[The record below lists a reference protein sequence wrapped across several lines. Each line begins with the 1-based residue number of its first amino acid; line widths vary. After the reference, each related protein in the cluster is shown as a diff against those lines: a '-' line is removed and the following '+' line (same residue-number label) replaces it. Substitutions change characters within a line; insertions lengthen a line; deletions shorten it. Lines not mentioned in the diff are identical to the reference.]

1 MSLSQSVEL
10 EPRTQLGKAMINGS
24 LQPITKHKAYELYTL
39 LTTHEERR
47 AVLAP
52 HDDASIFG
60 TCQTTHRLVRAIQIG
75 G

>member
-10 EPRTQLGKAMINGS
+10 EPRTQLGWANGS